1 MTDSVKC
8 GDKLTITASPK
19 LMLDLSD
26 ALEQWLIKLSEQG
39 DIETDRECL
48 SMSQDIIGILLANS
62 KRGF

>member
-1 MTDSVKC
+1 MTDFVKC

-26 ALEQWLIKLSEQG
+26 ALEQWLIKLSEQE

-48 SMSQDIIGILLANS
+48 SMSQDILGILLANS

>member
-1 MTDSVKC
+1 MTDFVKC

-26 ALEQWLIKLSEQG
+26 ALEKWLIKLSEQE

-48 SMSQDIIGILLANS
+48 SMSQDILGILLANS